1 MIDVKNVSKTYHVV
15 KKDAG
20 LKGALKGL
28 VKREAIPVKAVDNV
42 SFHINKGEIVGLI
55 GSNGAGKST
64 LIKMMIGILTP
75 DNCSGTKQ
83 VAPNGAMWLVPQL
96 IKKI

>member
-1 MIDVKNVSKTYHVV
+1 MIDVKNVSKTYRLV
-15 KKDAG
+15 KKQSG

-28 VKREAIPVKAVDNV
+28 VKRETIPVKAVDNV
-42 SFHINKGEIVGLI
+42 SFHIDKGEIVGLI

-75 DNCSGTKQ
+75 DKNSGTNLI
-83 VAPNGAMWLVPQL
+83 APNGTSCLVPQL
-96 IKKI
+96 AKKI

>member
-28 VKREAIPVKAVDNV
+28 VKRETIPVKAVDNV

-75 DNCSGTKQ
+75 DNCSGTNS